1 MNNQKE
7 LPDNKT
13 ALWTRR
19 NFLKIAAAAGITAAG
34 GLTIGK
40 IATRREEKTRA
51 FIASVSGY
59 GAGIKEVILA
69 GIRELGINAD
79 AIKGKRIL
87 LKPNL
92 VEPHRHLEHINT
104 HPLFIRG
111 AAEAF
116 LSLGASEVYVAEG
129 SGHRRDSLLV
139 LEESG
144 LGDVLYEDRI
154 PFIDLNESSV
164 IRIENSGRTSKLQ
177 HFMIPQEIK
186 RADMIVSLAKM
197 KTHHWAGVTLSMK
210 NLFGLMPGNVYGWP
224 KNVLHWAG
232 INECIYDIN
241 ATVKPQIGIVD
252 GIVGMEGDGPI
263 MGDPVSANVIVMGT
277 NLPAVDATCA
287 RIMGVN
293 PYNIAYLKYASGR
306 IGSINEGNIEQRGEN
321 IIAVRKDFKLLDNIP
336 AHRGLRL
343 SQL

>member
-1 MNNQKE
+1 MFSNFCSLKKSLCSLWLAIVKKGVLVNSRE
-7 LPDNKT
+7 EHPDKKT

-19 NFLKIAAAAGITAAG
+19 NFLKIAAAAGIATAG

-40 IATRREEKTRA
+40 ITSRREEKTRA

-59 GAGIKEVILA
+59 GAGIKETILA
-69 GIRELGINAD
+69 GFRELGITAD

-104 HPLFIRG
+104 HPLLIG
-111 AAEAF
+111 GVAEAF

-129 SGHRRDSLLV
+129 SGHRRDSLMV

-164 IRIENSGRTSKLQ
+164 IRIENSGRTSKLK

-186 RADMIVSLAKM
+186 RADMIVSLAK
-197 KTHHWAGVTLSMK
+197 
-210 NLFGLMPGNVYGWP
+210 
-224 KNVLHWAG
+224 
-232 INECIYDIN
+232 
-241 ATVKPQIGIVD
+241 
-252 GIVGMEGDGPI
+252 
-263 MGDPVSANVIVMGT
+263 
-277 NLPAVDATCA
+277 
-287 RIMGVN
+287 
-293 PYNIAYLKYASGR
+293 
-306 IGSINEGNIEQRGEN
+306 
-321 IIAVRKDFKLLDNIP
+321 
-336 AHRGLRL
+336 
-343 SQL
+343 